1 MADMQQMYQSTCRV
15 RIWRLVPVRID
26 FGAGRRTAAYA
37 EVAQL
42 RNQPRTELMRKL
54 LIVSAIFQFAIS
66 AAAAQSQIAASKVLS
81 FEQEIRISQLI
92 AKQTEPLSGGSFSI
106 ALDALVPA
114 EVQVHSLP
122 PEAEQLAPQ
131 LRGFAYVVVEEQIAL
146 VDQKTR
152 KIEIVFPRWGEQ

>member
-92 AKQTEPLSGGSFSI
+92 TKQTEPLSGGSFSI